1 VGPAR
6 GETLVEFKI
15 LGKTS
20 LLTGGN
26 SVHLGTAKQRGVLAL
41 LLHDVGRPVSI
52 DLIISELWRGETLA
66 VSKGRLHPIISRLRK
81 VLAESGSG
89 GQLYKEGAA
98 YRLDLD
104 PMLVDLHRFRQ
115 LVTKARQASGND
127 DHFLAKI
134 LVLEA
139 LELWQGT
146 ALADLGGTWS
156 DHCRAQMEQFDRL
169 PAYYVLFD
177 SQLQLGEY
185 GEVMSAVG
193 RLVDEHDTE
202 ETFAR
207 HYMQSLDGM
216 GKYSKAL
223 EFYTDFCARLEYVIG
238 AEPGPEMRA
247 LYRAVLQKQAGTAI
261 VGKIDPEPPQ
271 QLERDIHNFTGR
283 KKLLV
288 QLDDLLAA
296 AEGQVVA
303 LHGMPAAGKT
313 SLATRW
319 AHHRKARFPDGQLFV
334 NLSGHGPTAPM
345 APDDAIAILL
355 ASLGVPL
362 DKLTVDERRVRL
374 RRSLSGKKTVLIL
387 DNARDS
393 AQVRPILAATA
404 DCCCLVTSRAELK
417 GLTIRDGV
425 RSLEVPPLT
434 PDESTG
440 LLLAELEG
448 RGRSSEDEGLAAL
461 VRLAEGLP
469 LCLRIIAQHAVDR
482 PYTSLLDLAYELR
495 QHEGLGLLDSADS
508 DDEYTTLST
517 AFSWSYR
524 ALPAAVALSF
534 RRLGLHPGPEFD
546 TSAACAVLGEDESVV
561 VEHLRILVKANLV
574 RQISASRY
582 RLHDLLYGY
591 AVDLARHEETPDQ
604 RELVLRRLFDW
615 YLASTWNAAQR
626 VTPERTRVPMLD
638 GISWRGA
645 VEFETVGAALD
656 WFAREQTNLA
666 AAVSRAA
673 RQGFHDHAWR
683 LAANM
688 NETYDRFGFY
698 TDLRISHEIALS
710 SAREV
715 GHKEGECGTLNNL
728 GVVLHWLGRYDEARQ
743 MLSDAAT
750 LADELGHRELSVV
763 SRQNLGS
770 VHLKA
775 GQTRIAIA
783 IYEKVLELL
792 GGMGARI
799 IEACALDQLA
809 NAHHR
814 MELDDIALEY
824 HGQALIIRE
833 EVGDVRGQGTTFT
846 ELAKIYH
853 EHGESDK
860 ALKCSERALEAHMRS
875 GDKSGIGEAFL
886 VMSETLYDRGS
897 FVQSADAAEKAASLC
912 RHPNAQAR
920 AWHVLGHVRAVE
932 NDLGLAESCWSQAVD
947 LLLGASGHGDDH
959 LLAHL
964 RSHGGAGRSIPD
976 PRSEGAITPSESDL
990 PVSNRPSGD
999 PSIE

>member
-1 VGPAR
+1 M
-6 GETLVEFKI
+6 EFKI
-15 LGKTS
+15 FGKTS
-20 LLTGGN
+20 LLTGDD

-52 DLIISELWRGETLA
+52 DRIINELWRGETLE

-81 VLAESGSG
+81 VLAESGFG
-89 GQLYKEGAA
+89 GQLRKEGAA
-98 YRLDLD
+98 YRLEID

-127 DHFLAKI
+127 DHFLAKT
-134 LVLEA
+134 LVQEA
-139 LELWQGT
+139 LELWQGKP
-146 ALADLGGTWS
+146 LADLGGTWS

-185 GEVMSAVG
+185 SEVMSAVG

-202 ETFAR
+202 EMFAR
-207 HYMQSLDGM
+207 HYMRSLDGM

-223 EFYTDFCARLEYVIG
+223 EFYTEFCSRLEYAIG
-238 AEPGPEMRA
+238 AEPGPEMRT
-247 LYRAVLQKQAGTAI
+247 LYQAVLQKQAGTAI
-261 VGKIDPEPPQ
+261 VSKIDPEPPQ

-283 KKLLV
+283 KQLLV
-288 QLDDLLAA
+288 RLDALLAA
-296 AEGQVVA
+296 AQGQVVA

-319 AHHRKARFPDGQLFV
+319 AHQRKSRFPDGQLFV

-374 RRSLSGKKTVLIL
+374 RRSLSGKKIVLIL

-425 RSLEVPPLT
+425 RTMEVPPLT

-440 LLLAELEG
+440 LLLAELSG
-448 RGRSSEDEGLAAL
+448 RGRASEGEGLAAL
-461 VRLAEGLP
+461 VRLAQGLP

-482 PYTSLLDLAYELR
+482 PYTSLLDLARELR
-495 QHEGLGLLDSADS
+495 RHEGLGLLDSADS

-524 ALPAAVALSF
+524 ALPAEAALSF

-546 TSAACAVLGEDESVV
+546 TSAACAVLGEDEPVV
-561 VEHLRILVKANLV
+561 VEHLRILVKANLI

-591 AVDLARHEETPDQ
+591 AVDLVRHEEVPGQ

-638 GISWRGA
+638 GMSWRGA
-645 VEFETVGAALD
+645 TEFATAGAALD
-656 WFAREQTNLA
+656 WFAQEQTNLA
-666 AAVSRAA
+666 AAVSHAA

-688 NETYDRFGFY
+688 NEAYDRFGFY
-698 TDLRISHEIALS
+698 TDLRLSHEIALS
-710 SAREV
+710 SASEV
-715 GHKEGECGTLNNL
+715 GNKEGECGTLNNL
-728 GVVLHWLGRYDEARQ
+728 GVVLYRLGRCDEARQ
-743 MLSDAAT
+743 MLSGAAVR
-750 LADELGHRELSVV
+750 ADELGHRELSAV
-763 SRQNLGS
+763 SRYNLGT
-770 VHLKA
+770 VHLKV
-775 GQTRIAIA
+775 GQARIAIA
-783 IYEKVLELL
+783 IYEKVLDLL
-792 GGMGARI
+792 GGMGARSL
-799 IEACALDQLA
+799 EACALDQLA
-809 NAHHR
+809 NGHHQ
-814 MELDDIALEY
+814 MELDDIALNY
-824 HGQALIIRE
+824 HEQALVIRE
-833 EVGDVRGQGTTFT
+833 EVGDIRGQGTTFT

-860 ALKCSERALEAHMRS
+860 ALTCSERALDAHLRS
-875 GDKSGIGEAFL
+875 GDKAGMGEAFL
-886 VMSETLYDRGS
+886 VMSEALYDLGS
-897 FVQSADAAEKAASLC
+897 FAQSSDAAEKATRLC
-912 RHPNAQAR
+912 RRPHAQAR
-920 AWHVLGHVRAVE
+920 AWHLLGHVREIA
-932 NDLGLAESCWSQAVD
+932 NDLTSAESCWRQAVD
-947 LLLGASGHGDDH
+947 LLLGASGHGDEH
-959 LLAHL
+959 LLAHV
-964 RSHGGAGRSIPD
+964 RGHGEARRSIPD
-976 PRSEGAITPSESDL
+976 PRNEDVTTPREPDL
-990 PVSNRPSGD
+990 SVSNQPGGARPV
-999 PSIE
+999 E

>member
-1 VGPAR
+1 M
-6 GETLVEFKI
+6 EFKI

-20 LLTGGN
+20 LLTGDD
-26 SVHLGTAKQRGVLAL
+26 SIHLGTAKQRGVLAL

-52 DLIISELWRGETLA
+52 DLIISELWLGETLA

-98 YRLDLD
+98 YRLELD

-127 DHFLAKI
+127 DHFLSKTLI
-134 LVLEA
+134 QEA
-139 LELWQGT
+139 LELWQGK
-146 ALADLGGTWS
+146 ALADLTGTWS

-193 RLVDEHDTE
+193 RLVYEHDTE
-202 ETFAR
+202 EMFAR
-207 HYMQSLDGM
+207 HYMRSLDGM

-223 EFYTDFCARLEYVIG
+223 EFYADFCSHLEYAIG
-238 AEPGPEMRA
+238 AEPGPEMRS

-261 VGKIDPEPPQ
+261 VSKIVPEPPQ

-283 KKLLV
+283 KQLLV
-288 QLDDLLAA
+288 RLDALLATA
-296 AEGQVVA
+296 QGQVVA

-319 AHHRKARFPDGQLFV
+319 AHNRKSRFPDGQLFV
-334 NLSGHGPTAPM
+334 NLSGHGPTSPM

-355 ASLGVPL
+355 ASLGIPL

-374 RRSLSGKKTVLIL
+374 RRSLSGKKIILIL
-387 DNARDS
+387 DNARDT
-393 AQVRPILAATA
+393 AQVRPILAATV
-404 DCCCLVTSRAELK
+404 DCCCIVTSRVELK

-425 RSLEVPPLT
+425 QTVEVPPLT

-461 VRLAEGLP
+461 VRLAQGLP

-482 PYTSLLDLAYELR
+482 PYTSLLDLAHELR

-517 AFSWSYR
+517 AFSWSYG

-546 TSAACAVLGEDESVV
+546 TSAACAVLGDDKSVV

-591 AVDLARHEETPDQ
+591 AADLARREEAASE

-615 YLASTWNAAQR
+615 YLVSTWNAAQC
-626 VTPERTRVPMLD
+626 VTPGRSAVPMLE

-645 VEFETVGAALD
+645 LEFETVDAALD

-666 AAVSRAA
+666 SAVSHAA
-673 RQGFHDHAWR
+673 RQGFHQHVWR

-688 NETYDRFGFY
+688 NETYDRLGFY
-698 TDLRISHEIALS
+698 TDMRLSHEIALS
-710 SAREV
+710 STREV
-715 GHKEGECGTLNNL
+715 GHKEGECGTLINL
-728 GVVLHWLGRYDEARQ
+728 GVMLYKLGRYDEARQ
-743 MLSDAAT
+743 LLSAAAA

-770 VHLKA
+770 VHLKI
-775 GQTRIAIA
+775 GQARIAVA

-809 NAHHR
+809 NAHHQ
-814 MELDDIALEY
+814 MELDDIALDY
-824 HGQALIIRE
+824 HEQALVIRE
-833 EVGDVRGQGTTFT
+833 EVGDTRGQGATLT

-853 EHGESDK
+853 EHGESDD
-860 ALKCSERALEAHMRS
+860 ALRCSERALEAHLRS
-875 GDKSGIGEAFL
+875 GDRSGMGEAFL
-886 VMSETLYDRGS
+886 VMSETLYDRGC
-897 FVQSADAAEKAASLC
+897 FVQSADAAEKATSLC
-912 RHPNAQAR
+912 HRPNAQAR

-932 NDLGLAESCWSQAVD
+932 NDLGSAESCWSQAVD
-947 LLLGASGHGDDH
+947 LLLSAPDHGDDH

-964 RSHGGAGRSIPD
+964 RGHSDAQRFIPD
-976 PRSEGAITPSESDL
+976 PRTEGVITSSESDL
-990 PVSNRPSGD
+990 SVRNQPGSD
-999 PSIE
+999 HSIE

>member
-1 VGPAR
+1 M
-6 GETLVEFKI
+6 EFKI

-20 LLTGGN
+20 LLTGGG
-26 SVHLGTAKQRGVLAL
+26 SVHLGTAKQRGLLAL
-41 LLHDVGRPVSI
+41 LLYDVGRPVSI
-52 DLIISELWRGETLA
+52 DLIISELWRGETLE
-66 VSKGRLHPIISRLRK
+66 VSKGRLHPIVSRLRK

-89 GQLYKEGAA
+89 GLLHKEGAA
-98 YRLDLD
+98 YRLELD
-104 PMLVDLHRFRQ
+104 PVLVDLHRFRQ
-115 LVTKARQASGND
+115 LVTKARQASGDD
-127 DHFLAKI
+127 DHFLAKTLI
-134 LVLEA
+134 QEA
-139 LELWQGT
+139 LKLWHGKP
-146 ALADLGGTWS
+146 LADLGEIWS

-169 PAYYVLFD
+169 PAYYLLFD

-185 GEVMSAVG
+185 SEVMSAVG
-193 RLVDEHDTE
+193 RLVDEHATE
-202 ETFAR
+202 EMFAR
-207 HYMQSLDGM
+207 HYMRSLDGM

-223 EFYTDFCARLEYVIG
+223 EFYTEFCSRLEYAIG

-247 LYRAVLQKQAGTAI
+247 LYQAVLRKQAGTAI
-261 VGKIDPEPPQ
+261 VSKIDSEPPQ

-288 QLDDLLAA
+288 RLDALLATA
-296 AEGQVVA
+296 QGQVVA

-313 SLATRW
+313 ALATRW
-319 AHHRKARFPDGQLFV
+319 AHQRKSRFPDGQLFV
-334 NLSGHGPTAPM
+334 NLCGHGPTASM

-374 RRSLSGKKTVLIL
+374 RRSLSSKKIVLIL

-404 DCCCLVTSRAELK
+404 DCCCIVTSRTELK

-425 RSLEVPPLT
+425 RTVEVPPLT

-448 RGRSSEDEGLAAL
+448 RGRSTEDEGLAAL
-461 VRLAEGLP
+461 VGLAQGLP

-482 PYTSLLDLAYELR
+482 PYASLLDLAHELR

-524 ALPAAVALSF
+524 ALPAEVGLSF
-534 RRLGLHPGPEFD
+534 RRLGLHPGTEFD
-546 TSAACAVLGEDESVV
+546 ISAACAVLGEHESVV
-561 VEHLRILVKANLV
+561 VEYLRILVRANLV

-591 AVDLARHEETPDQ
+591 AVDLARHEEAPDQ

-626 VTPERTRVPMLD
+626 VTPDRTRVPMLD
-638 GISWRGA
+638 GVSRRGA
-645 VEFETVGAALD
+645 TEFVTSGAALD
-656 WFAREQTNLA
+656 WFAQEQTNLA
-666 AAVSRAA
+666 AAVSHAA

-688 NETYDRFGFY
+688 NEAYDRFGFY
-698 TDLRISHEIALS
+698 TDLRLSHEIALS

-715 GHKEGECGTLNNL
+715 GNKEGECGTLNNL

-743 MLSDAAT
+743 MLCEGVA
-750 LADELGHRELSVV
+750 LADELGHQELSAVC
-763 SRQNLGS
+763 RHNLGS
-770 VHLKA
+770 VYLKV
-775 GQTRIAIA
+775 GQARIAID
-783 IYEKVLELL
+783 IYEKVLGILKDT
-792 GGMGARI
+792 GARS
-799 IEACALDQLA
+799 IEAYALDQLA
-809 NAHHR
+809 NAHHQ
-814 MELDDIALEY
+814 MELDDIALDY
-824 HGQALIIRE
+824 HEQALLIRE

-853 EHGESDK
+853 EHGESVK
-860 ALKCSERALEAHMRS
+860 ALKYSERALDAHMRS
-875 GDKSGIGEAFL
+875 GDKSGMGEAFL
-886 VMSETLYDRGS
+886 VMSETLYDLGS
-897 FVQSADAAEKAASLC
+897 FVQSADSAEKAIHLC
-912 RHPNAQAR
+912 RYPHAQAR
-920 AWHVLGHVRAVE
+920 AWHVLGHVRAVA
-932 NDLGLAESCWSQAVD
+932 NDLASANSCWSQAAD
-947 LLLGASGHGDDH
+947 LLLSAPDRSDDV

-964 RSHGGAGRSIPD
+964 RGHRETRLSIPD
-976 PRSEGAITPSESDL
+976 PRIEDVTTPRESDL
-990 PVSNRPSGD
+990 PVSNQSNGVH
-999 PSIE
+999 SIE

>member
-1 VGPAR
+1 
-6 GETLVEFKI
+6 VEFKI

-20 LLTGGN
+20 LLTDGG

-52 DLIISELWRGETLA
+52 DLIVSELWRGETLD
-66 VSKGRLHPIISRLRK
+66 VSKGRLHPIMSRLRK

-89 GQLYKEGAA
+89 GQILKEGAA
-98 YRLDLD
+98 YRLELD
-104 PMLVDLHRFRQ
+104 PLLVDLHRFRQ

-127 DHFLAKI
+127 DHFLSKTLI
-134 LVLEA
+134 QEA
-139 LELWQGT
+139 LELWQGKP
-146 ALADLGGTWS
+146 LADLGGTWS

-202 ETFAR
+202 EMFAR
-207 HYMQSLDGM
+207 HYMRSLDGM

-223 EFYTDFCARLEYVIG
+223 EFYTEFCSRLEYAIG

-247 LYRAVLQKQAGTAI
+247 LYQAVLQKQAGTAI
-261 VGKIDPEPPQ
+261 VGKIDPKPPQ

-283 KKLLV
+283 KELLIRLDALLV
-288 QLDDLLAA
+288 TAQ
-296 AEGQVVA
+296 GQVVA

-319 AHHRKARFPDGQLFV
+319 AHHRKSRFPDGQLFV
-334 NLSGHGPTAPM
+334 NLCGHGPTAPM

-374 RRSLSGKKTVLIL
+374 RRSLSGKKILLIL
-387 DNARDS
+387 DNARDGG
-393 AQVRPILAATA
+393 QVRPILAAAA
-404 DCCCLVTSRAELK
+404 DCSCLVTSRAELR

-434 PDESTG
+434 PNESTA
-440 LLLAELEG
+440 LLLADLEG
-448 RGRSSEDEGLAAL
+448 RGRSREDEGLAAL
-461 VRLAEGLP
+461 ARLAGGLP
-469 LCLRIIAQHAVDR
+469 LSLRIIAQHAVDR
-482 PYTSLLDLAYELR
+482 CYTSLLDLAHELR

-517 AFSWSYR
+517 AFSWSYQ
-524 ALPAAVALSF
+524 ALPTEVALSF
-534 RRLGLHPGPEFD
+534 RRLGMHPGPEFD

-574 RQISASRY
+574 RQVSASRY

-591 AVDLARHEETPDQ
+591 AVDLARREEIPDQ

-626 VTPERTRVPMLD
+626 VTPERTGVPILD
-638 GISWRGA
+638 GISWHGA
-645 VEFETVGAALD
+645 LEFASASEALD

-666 AAVSRAA
+666 TAVSRAA
-673 RQGFHDHAWR
+673 RQGFHQHAWR

-698 TDLRISHEIALS
+698 TDLRLSHEIALS

-728 GVVLHWLGRYDEARQ
+728 GLVLHWLGRYDEARQ
-743 MLSDAAT
+743 VLTDAAA

-770 VHLKA
+770 VYLKI

-783 IYEKVLELL
+783 LYEKVLDLL

-809 NAHHR
+809 NAHHQ
-814 MELDDIALEY
+814 MELDDIALDY
-824 HGQALIIRE
+824 HEQALVIRE
-833 EVGDVRGQGTTFT
+833 EVGDVRGQGTTLT

-860 ALKCSERALEAHMRS
+860 ALRCSERALEAHLCS
-875 GDKSGIGEAFL
+875 GDKSGMGEAFL

-897 FVQSADAAEKAASLC
+897 FVRSADAAEKAASLC
-912 RHPNAQAR
+912 RRPNAQAR
-920 AWHVLGHVRAVE
+920 AWHMLGHVRAVE
-932 NDLGLAESCWSQAVD
+932 NDLTLAESCWNQAVD
-947 LLLGASGHGDDH
+947 LLLGAPDHGDDH

-964 RSHGGAGRSIPD
+964 RGHGEARRSIPD
-976 PRSEGAITPSESDL
+976 PRVEDLTTPRDSDL
-990 PVSNRPSGD
+990 SVSNRPDSGR
-999 PSIE
+999 SVE